1 MSTDTDIGPTTAGI
15 VRTAPTVPI
24 RVRAAGED
32 FEVPASAAQERMW
45 FASHVSAD
53 RALYHIYD
61 ELLWGPVG
69 TATESPAAGTA
80 SAIDTLTAAWTTIV
94 ERHESLRTT
103 VHRREQELLQH
114 VHTEIGV
121 EIPVWDLGALPDDR
135 RMDGLRI
142 LAHGLLDAPLEL
154 DTPPPWRLAIARVSD
169 DDWRM
174 ILSIHH
180 AVADG
185 ASLLIIRGELTE
197 LIAAATTARAP
208 QLPASPLQYVD
219 YSEWQRTGMATE
231 LAALDDFWDA
241 TLDGLPA
248 VHNIPT
254 DFPRPDERT
263 FAAAD
268 VYRRLDAEL
277 SSTFSQFA
285 AEHRSSDF
293 MVLCSAF
300 LAVLHGWSGSTDLV
314 VGLPVTGRNR
324 PELDRVI
331 GMFVNMVVLRVPIA
345 GDPTFT
351 ELLELARGN
360 ILEVLEHQQMP
371 FQRLVRRHAARAGQ
385 AVPPL
390 YQIGFNHLA
399 MAQRATVTSA
409 EDDIGC
415 EVGLDGF
422 GRLGLRIEY
431 NTALFREETAVQ
443 LADDLTDTLAAVC
456 ADPSIRL
463 SQLPLRRRITGATAA
478 GSSATPSP
486 KAPSPTPP
494 SPTAPSPTAL
504 SPGGTPAGSDAPAA
518 FDAPDGAAVLSPT
531 EELVAATWREVLPE
545 QGRDLGA
552 DDEFFA
558 CGGHSLLALR
568 VIARIREAA
577 GVDLSIAEFFAD
589 TTVRGVGAVL
599 ERALIAEIAAL
610 SDEETGQRLSVEAA
624 TAPGSDR

>member
-1 MSTDTDIGPTTAGI
+1 MSTDTDIGPTIAGI
-15 VRTAPTVPI
+15 ARTAPTVPI
-24 RVRAAGED
+24 RIRATGED

-69 TATESPAAGTA
+69 SPTESPATGTA
-80 SAIDTLTAAWTTIV
+80 NAVDTLTAAWATIV

-103 VHRREQELLQH
+103 VHRREQELFQH
-114 VHTEIGV
+114 VHTEIDAQ
-121 EIPVWDLGALPDDR
+121 IPVWDLGALPDDR

-154 DTPPPWRLAIARVSD
+154 DTPPPWRVAVARVSD

-208 QLPASPLQYVD
+208 HLAASPLQYVD

-231 LAALDDFWDA
+231 LAALDDFWDT

-248 VHNIPT
+248 VHAIPT
-254 DFPRPDERT
+254 DFPRPNERT

-268 VYRRLDAEL
+268 VYRRLDADL
-277 SSTFSQFA
+277 STTFSQFA

-351 ELLELARGN
+351 ELLELARAN

-443 LADDLTDTLAAVC
+443 LTDDLTDTLAAVC

-463 SQLPLRRRITGATAA
+463 SQLPLRRRVSGAAPV
-478 GSSATPSP
+478 GSPGT
-486 KAPSPTPP
+486 
-494 SPTAPSPTAL
+494 L
-504 SPGGTPAGSDAPAA
+504 SPATQSAATPAGSDAPLAV
-518 FDAPDGAAVLSPT
+518 DVPDGAAVLSPT

-599 ERALIAEIAAL
+599 EQALIAEIAAL
-610 SDEETGQRLSVEAA
+610 TDEETGQRLSVEAA

>member
-1 MSTDTDIGPTTAGI
+1 MSIDTDIGPTTAGI
-15 VRTAPTVPI
+15 AGTAPTVPI

-69 TATESPAAGTA
+69 TGTESPAPGAA

-103 VHRREQELLQH
+103 VHRREQELVQH
-114 VHTEIGV
+114 VHTEIDA

-154 DTPPPWRLAIARVSD
+154 DTPPPWRLAVARVSD

-208 QLPASPLQYVD
+208 QLPESPLQYVD

-248 VHNIPT
+248 VHAIPT

-277 SSTFSQFA
+277 STTFSQFA

-351 ELLELARGN
+351 DLLELARGN

-443 LADDLTDTLAAVC
+443 LAEDLTDTLAAVC

-463 SQLPLRRRITGATAA
+463 SQLPLRRRITAA
-478 GSSATPSP
+478 GGAGSP
-486 KAPSPTPP
+486 VTLL
-494 SPTAPSPTAL
+494 PTAPP
-504 SPGGTPAGSDAPAA
+504 PGGPPAEPPAPVAA
-518 FDAPDGAAVLSPT
+518 AAEDGGTALSPT

-545 QGRDLGA
+545 QGRDLRA

-589 TTVRGVGAVL
+589 TTVRGVGAAL
-599 ERALIAEIAAL
+599 EQALIAEIAAL